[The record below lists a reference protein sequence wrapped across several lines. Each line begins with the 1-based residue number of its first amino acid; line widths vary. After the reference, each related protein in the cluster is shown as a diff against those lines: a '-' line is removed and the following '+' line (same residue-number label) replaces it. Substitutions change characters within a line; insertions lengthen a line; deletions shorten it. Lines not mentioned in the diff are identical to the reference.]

1 MGRRLASSALESIS
15 DASGLKTLLSDKH
28 DQSGRPFVS
37 SNQKR
42 RESMSVGMILLAL
55 WLILQ
60 GLPLIVRF
68 VIPNKVMGILAL
80 LAGILILIGR

>member
-1 MGRRLASSALESIS
+1 MQITE
-15 DASGLKTLLSDKH
+15 KKKVCH
-28 DQSGRPFVS
+28 FVS

>member
-1 MGRRLASSALESIS
+1 MQIAEKKNS
-15 DASGLKTLLSDKH
+15 LSNLF
-28 DQSGRPFVS
+28 RPI
-37 SNQKR
+37 KKGG
-42 RESMSVGMILLAL
+42 SMSVGMILLAL

-68 VIPNKVMGILAL
+68 VIPNKLMGILAL

>member
-1 MGRRLASSALESIS
+1 MELSETIERNNLLLTIVNSLTPALI
-15 DASGLKTLLSDKH
+15 
-28 DQSGRPFVS
+28 S
-37 SNQKR
+37 SNKKR
-42 RESMSVGMILLAL
+42 RKRMSVGMILLAV

-68 VIPNKVMGILAL
+68 VIPNKVMGMLAL